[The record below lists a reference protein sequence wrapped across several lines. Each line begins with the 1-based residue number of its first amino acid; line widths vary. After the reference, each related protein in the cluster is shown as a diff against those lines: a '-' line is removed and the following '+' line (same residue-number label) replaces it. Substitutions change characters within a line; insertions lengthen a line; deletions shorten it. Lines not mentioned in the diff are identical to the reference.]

1 MRKRIELLCQN
12 CRRRYKCFSPCKKW
26 VKQAQKEMGIKMKA
40 FTITELVIVLAL
52 FAIVAA
58 VLIPSFINFF
68 KSEKDNIVDIANRDV
83 ETINVDVDGNVL
95 ESTEGYVLVN
105 VDFKKGAVYCI
116 WEEAL
121 ESQD

>member
-26 VKQAQKEMGIKMKA
+26 NKQAQKEMGIKMKG
-40 FTITELVIVLAL
+40 FTIIELVIVLAL
-52 FAIVAA
+52 VAIVAA

-68 KSEKDNIVDIANRDV
+68 ESEKDNIVDIANGDV
-83 ETINVDVDGNVL
+83 ETVNVDIDGNVL

-105 VDFKKGAVYCI
+105 VSFEKGVVYCVY
-116 WEEAL
+116 EL